1 MAEFFTLI
9 KNKNIIITGTSK
21 GIGYYLTKKFLKTG
35 NSVWGCSRSKNNIK
49 HKKYIHTKLDLN
61 NEKQIINWVKNISK
75 KSNLKIDLLINNA
88 ATYENKLNF
97 FNNYRNINS
106 TFKVNLIAPVLL
118 TNLISKLML
127 TKREGSIIFISS
139 VASILQEPGTS
150 LYASSKSALERFA
163 KILRQELV
171 KFNVKVAILR
181 VQYIKTSLSTKVS
194 KSKLLKLKKHFV
206 SNKLNTKKKLYQEV
220 IKIFLKKKS
229 SMLISDNLR

>member
-1 MAEFFTLI
+1 
-9 KNKNIIITGTSK
+9 
-21 GIGYYLTKKFLKTG
+21 
-35 NSVWGCSRSKNNIK
+35 
-49 HKKYIHTKLDLN
+49 
-61 NEKQIINWVKNISK
+61 
-75 KSNLKIDLLINNA
+75 
-88 ATYENKLNF
+88 
-97 FNNYRNINS
+97 
-106 TFKVNLIAPVLL
+106 
-118 TNLISKLML
+118 ML

-150 LYASSKSALERFA
+150 LYASSKSALEKFA

-171 KFNVKVAILR
+171 KFNVKVSILR